1 MSLLGHL
8 GFVLLSSFDI
18 RALSFTAI
26 FTISR
31 NSDSAN
37 GMTDKRD
44 WRTSGIAFSGEWLL
58 ISRSVTGR
66 GSGLTGTR
74 STEDQSPSF
83 AVESGY
89 AVRITLAIPTTALSS
104 PL

>member
-8 GFVLLSSFDI
+8 GFVLLSSFVL
-18 RALSFTAI
+18 RHLLAI

-83 AVESGY
+83 AVESAY
-89 AVRITLAIPTTALSS
+89 AVRITLAIPITALSS